1 MAIVNHTG
9 PNMLDQETQRAV
21 EQFDQLPGC
30 AFVKM
35 PVVQILYA
43 TSDEG
48 VRRGVMAG
56 RIPRPVKIGNRV
68 NGWRVQNLRESLARL
83 AGLEGGAGR

>member
-1 MAIVNHTG
+1 MPVGAQKLISK
-9 PNMLDQETQRAV
+9 ETLRAL

-35 PVVQILYA
+35 PVVMALFA

-48 VRRGVMAG
+48 IRRGIAAG
-56 RIPRPVKIGNRV
+56 RIPKPVKIGTRT
-68 NGWRVQNLRESLARL
+68 NGFMVASLRAALAKL
-83 AGLEGGAGR
+83 AQVKS

>member
-1 MAIVNHTG
+1 MVINSHKG
-9 PNMLDQETQRAV
+9 LNMLDQETQRAV

-35 PVVQILYA
+35 PVVQVLYA

-48 VRRGVMAG
+48 VRRGVMTG
-56 RIPRPVKIGNRV
+56 RIPKPVKIGRRV

-83 AGLEGGAGR
+83 AGLECEAGR